1 MVLLRDVEV
10 RCVAEDRSE
19 VQLHFRIFEVQHSSK
34 MVRLWYCIKYHHV
47 ISFKL
52 MSLILAK
59 YQEYIGSYQRIYIL
73 QLCWRLNLFQQ
84 SITNFIIAFMKDVL
98 FGLFLELGGEMASS
112 IILDCLL
119 IDQCSHRVK
128 VLLPSIIF
136 FVDV

>member
-1 MVLLRDVEV
+1 MLLKTGLRSSYTLEYLRCSILTKRFYFDIVSNIATQRVLHNDET
-10 RCVAEDRSE
+10 SI
-19 VQLHFRIFEVQHSSK
+19 Q
-34 MVRLWYCIKYHHV
+34 YCIALYSIFIKECSIRLKIKLLSKITSNFI
-47 ISFKL
+47 ISFK
-52 MSLILAK
+52 
-59 YQEYIGSYQRIYIL
+59 
-73 QLCWRLNLFQQ
+73 
-84 SITNFIIAFMKDVL
+84 KDVL